1 MSAQR
6 QLMLFVML
14 WAGLQ
19 ISPLSRR
26 TAMLQSLFEPCA
38 WAAASL
44 FFLSGLAAA
53 WWLGERWREW
63 RRKQYQR
70 SRDKGHQGKAGRG

>member
-1 MSAQR
+1 
-6 QLMLFVML
+6 MLH
-14 WAGLQ
+14 
-19 ISPLSRR
+19 
-26 TAMLQSLFEPCA
+26 SLFEPCI

-44 FFLSGLAAA
+44 FFLSDLAVA

-70 SRDKGHQGKAGRG
+70 RRDKRHQGKAGRG

>member
-38 WAAASL
+38 WAAALL
-44 FFLSGLAAA
+44 FFLSTLAAA

-70 SRDKGHQGKAGRG
+70 RRDKRHQGKAGRG

>member
-1 MSAQR
+1 
-6 QLMLFVML
+6 
-14 WAGLQ
+14 
-19 ISPLSRR
+19 
-26 TAMLQSLFEPCA
+26 MLQSLFEPCA

-44 FFLSGLAAA
+44 FSLSGLAAA